1 MAAGAGEK
9 GFAGSGN
16 PSFPKNWRR
25 SGGDWPLPLLHGVNW
40 RGGKRGCHPPP
51 PLCAAR
57 EFLPRVP
64 RPAWPSHGV
73 RLGDP
78 LCLLVNTPTPPEKCT
93 SPPTRLPS
101 GGHGIH
107 RTHAATEG
115 GILPRQASVI
125 RGRSPTLPSS
135 PPLSQGLAA
144 RAPGAGLGE
153 HNSRPRDLLPRE
165 VTALGLANRR
175 PLTAG
180 RQGQPC
186 RGRRLGSRLGEA
198 AGGPP

>member
-1 MAAGAGEK
+1 MK
-9 GFAGSGN
+9 
-16 PSFPKNWRR
+16 
-25 SGGDWPLPLLHGVNW
+25 W

-64 RPAWPSHGV
+64 RPAWPSHGL

-107 RTHAATEG
+107 RTHAATEE

-125 RGRSPTLPSS
+125 RGSLPLAPFLPS
-135 PPLSQGLAA
+135 PFPGPGLA
-144 RAPGAGLGE
+144 RSR
-153 HNSRPRDLLPRE
+153 SRPRGTYQPPPGSAATGGDSSRIGKQAAFDCRASG
-165 VTALGLANRR
+165 TAL
-175 PLTAG
+175 
-180 RQGQPC
+180 
-186 RGRRLGSRLGEA
+186 
-198 AGGPP
+198 